1 MQTEVMLNDNEKEK
15 CLLNCLLI
23 DNSIMDML
31 AGFPEDA
38 FFNKKHKYIYK
49 KMCELWKKN
58 HFFDAT
64 SLVENESEFDL
75 MYLATLSQ
83 EVPSTGAWEY
93 YSKNLKELHKKRLIL
108 KLTSLVQS
116 SAKMK
121 SSSELISEIQAQ
133 LSLLD
138 TTDVDCFDM
147 KTLAISAVEE
157 VQKAFKEKRQLLGYS
172 CGFDGLDE
180 IIDGIQEDN
189 MYVLGARPSIG
200 KTAFALALMMG
211 IASKGVK
218 TSVCS
223 LEMSALSLFF
233 RMISAK
239 SDIPMWQIKKGIVN
253 ESSSMINRFNR
264 AVEQLYSLPIS
275 IMDSGIDNDKIL
287 YSRIRYEAKVKGSKV
302 IFIDHLGL
310 IEVSDSSGQR
320 YVDVGRITK
329 TLHKMT
335 RELHVAIVLLAQ
347 CGREAEGKKP
357 NLALLRESGNIEQDA
372 DVIMLLHRQR
382 ELDDERERD
391 NPLKMIPTDV
401 IVAKNRDGKTGV
413 ATFSFKPICMNF
425 AEDKNRSAL
434 DDLGARN
441 ERVKQQE
448 SKCEK
453 IRY

>member
-38 FFNKKHKYIYK
+38 FFNKKHKYIFK
-49 KMCELWKKN
+49 KMCDQWKKN
-58 HFFDAT
+58 HFFDAA

-75 MYLATLSQ
+75 MYLATLSD

-93 YSKNLKELHKKRLIL
+93 YSKHLKELYKKRLIL
-108 KLTSLVQS
+108 KLTSSIQS
-116 SAKMK
+116 SATMK
-121 SSSELISEIQAQ
+121 SSSEMVSDIQAQ
-133 LSLLD
+133 LASLD
-138 TTDVDCFDM
+138 TTDVDSFDM
-147 KTLAISAVEE
+147 KHLSINAVEE
-157 VQKAFKEKRQLLGYS
+157 VQKAFKEKKLLSGYS
-172 CGFDGLDE
+172 CGFEGLDE

-189 MYVLGARPSIG
+189 MYVIGARPSIG
-200 KTAFALALMMG
+200 KTAFALSLIMG
-211 IASKGVK
+211 IAAKGIK
-218 TSVCS
+218 TSVFS
-223 LEMSALSLFF
+223 LEMSALSLYF

-253 ESSSMINRFNR
+253 ETQSMINRFNR
-264 AVEQLYSLPIS
+264 AVEQLYTLPIS
-275 IMDSGIDNDKIL
+275 IMDTGVDNDKIL
-287 YSRIRYEAKVKGSKV
+287 YSRIRYEVKVKGAKI

-329 TLHKMT
+329 TLHKMA
-335 RELHVAIVLLAQ
+335 RELHCAIVLLAQ

-391 NPLKMIPTDV
+391 NPLKTIPTDV

-413 ATFSFKPICMNF
+413 ATFSFKPICMAF

-434 DDLGARN
+434 DELGARN
-441 ERVKQQE
+441 ERVKQE
-448 SKCEK
+448 TKREE

>member
-1 MQTEVMLNDNEKEK
+1 MQTETMLNDNEKEK
-15 CLLNCLLI
+15 CLLNCLLL

-58 HFFDAT
+58 HFFDAA
-64 SLVENESEFDL
+64 SLAENESEFDML
-75 MYLATLSQ
+75 YLATLSD

-93 YSKNLKELHKKRLIL
+93 YSKNLKELYKKRLIL
-108 KLTSLVQS
+108 KLTATVQN
-116 SAKMK
+116 SASMK
-121 SSSELISEIQAQ
+121 SSSELISDIQSQ
-133 LSLLD
+133 LSALD
-138 TTDVDCFDM
+138 TTDVDSFDM
-147 KTLAISAVEE
+147 KHLAISAVEE
-157 VQKAFKEKRQLLGYS
+157 VQKAFKEKKLLSGYS
-172 CGFDGLDE
+172 TGFEGLDD
-180 IIDGIQEDN
+180 IVDGIQEDN
-189 MYVLGARPSIG
+189 MYVIGARPSIG
-200 KTAFALALMMG
+200 KTAFALALIMG
-211 IASKGVK
+211 IAAKGVK
-218 TSVCS
+218 TSVFS
-223 LEMSALSLFF
+223 LEMSALALYF

-253 ESSSMINRFNR
+253 ESQSMILRFNR
-264 AVEQLYSLPIS
+264 AVEQLYSLPVS
-275 IMDSGIDNDKIL
+275 IMDTGVDNDKIL

-310 IEVSDSSGQR
+310 IEVTDSSGQR

-329 TLHKMT
+329 TLHKMA

-425 AEDKNRSAL
+425 VEDQNRSAL

-441 ERVKQQE
+441 EKTKQE
-448 SKCEK
+448 YKREEV
-453 IRY
+453 RY

>member
-1 MQTEVMLNDNEKEK
+1 MPTEVMTDNDKEK

-38 FFNKKHKYIYK
+38 FFNKKNKYIYK
-49 KMCELWKKN
+49 KMCEQWKRN
-58 HFFDAT
+58 HFFDAA
-64 SLVENESEFDL
+64 SLLESESEFDAL
-75 MYLATLSQ
+75 YLATLAE
-83 EVPSTGAWEY
+83 EVPSTGAWEF
-93 YSKNLKELHKKRLIL
+93 YSKSLKELHKKRLIL

-116 SAKMK
+116 NANTR
-121 SSSELISEIQAQ
+121 SSSELINEIQAQ
-133 LSLLD
+133 LALLD
-138 TTDVDCFDM
+138 TTDVDSFDM
-147 KTLAISAVEE
+147 KSLAISAVEE
-157 VQKAFKEKRQLLGYS
+157 VQKAFKEKKALSGFS
-172 CGFDGLDE
+172 CGFEGLDE
-180 IIDGIQEDN
+180 IVDGFQEGN
-189 MYVLGARPSIG
+189 MYVIGARPSIG
-200 KTAFALALMMG
+200 KTAFALAVAMG

-218 TSVCS
+218 TSIFS

-253 ESSSMINRFNR
+253 ETQSMITRFNR

-275 IMDSGIDNDKIL
+275 TMDSGIDNDKVL

-329 TLHKMT
+329 TLHKMA
-335 RELHVAIVLLAQ
+335 RELHVAIILLAQ

-425 AEDKNRSAL
+425 VEDRNRSAL
-434 DDLGARN
+434 DELGARN
-441 ERVKQQE
+441 EKIKQE
-448 SKCEK
+448 TKREA
-453 IRY
+453 IPF